1 MEANLGGGSSPPT
14 VRDPGQVAATQQGYN
29 TQAAQASQ
37 RGSMVNQ
44 NNWLGNLGYQQI
56 GTDPNTGVPIY
67 GSNLNLSPQQQQLY
81 NTLTGTQQAA
91 GQGGQS
97 LIQGA
102 NYGSQSP
109 TQAIGN
115 ESSGIQGM
123 LMNQWLQSQSPWMSQ
138 ATSEL
143 DTKLKNQGLN
153 PSPTANPNDISTWGP
168 YEKAMGQLRQSQ
180 QMAVSGAASKFQ
192 PQAFSEASS
201 LYGMPASL
209 GMQLAGFGQYT
220 SPGTALTQSPGANYQ
235 PADYTGAV
243 NTMEQ
248 MQEQNYQ
255 AQVAQQNALMSGLFN
270 LAGSLGGAMLKSS
283 DRRLKRDIVKI
294 GKLRNGL
301 PVYSFKFLWSDE
313 PLIGLMADDVVKVK
327 PWAVL
332 TDKDGYLM
340 VDYNLAVT

>member
-1 MEANLGGGSSPPT
+1 MMGGGSSPPQ
-14 VRDPGQVAATQQGYN
+14 PIPAGQVAQQQQGFN
-29 TQAAQASQ
+29 ATASDLSQ
-37 RGSMVNQ
+37 RRSMVNQ
-44 NNWLGNLGYQQI
+44 NSWLGSLGYQQV
-56 GTDPNTGVPIY
+56 GTSPDGTPIF
-67 GSNLNLSPQQQQLY
+67 GSSLNLSPAQQGLY

-91 GQGGQS
+91 GQAGQG

-123 LMNQWLQSQSPWMSQ
+123 LMNQWLQSQAPWMSQ
-138 ATSEL
+138 SSTEL

-153 PSPTANPNDISTWGP
+153 PSPTATNDPSTWGP

-180 QMAVSGAASKFQ
+180 QMAVSGAASQFQ

-270 LAGSLGGAMLKSS
+270 LGGSLGGAMLKSS
-283 DRRLKRDIVKI
+283 DRRLKRDIVKV

>member
-1 MEANLGGGSSPPT
+1 MGGGSSPPT
-14 VRDPGQVAATQQGYN
+14 PIPAGQVAQTQQGFN
-29 TQAAQASQ
+29 TQAGMSSQA
-37 RGSMVNQ
+37 GSMVNQ
-44 NNWLGNLGYQQI
+44 SNWLGSLGYQQI

-67 GSNLNLSPQQQQLY
+67 GSNFNLSPAQQGLY

-123 LMNQWLQSQSPWMSQ
+123 LMNQWLQSQAPWMSQ
-138 ATSEL
+138 SSNEL

-153 PSPTANPNDISTWGP
+153 PSPTATNDPSTWGP

-180 QMAVSGAASKFQ
+180 QMAVSGAASQFQ

-243 NTMEQ
+243 NTQEQ

-270 LAGSLGGAMLKSS
+270 LGGSLGGAMIKS

-301 PVYSFKFLWSDE
+301 PVYSFKFLWSNE
-313 PLIGLMADDVVKVK
+313 PQVGLIADDVIKVK

-340 VDYNLAVT
+340 VDYNEAVT